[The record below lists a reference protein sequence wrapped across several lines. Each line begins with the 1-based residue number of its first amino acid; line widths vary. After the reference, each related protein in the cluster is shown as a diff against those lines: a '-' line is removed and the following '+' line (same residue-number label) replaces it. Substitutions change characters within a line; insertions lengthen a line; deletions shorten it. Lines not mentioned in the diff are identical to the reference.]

1 MRKMRMSNIKDLPPV
16 SGLCIVTNGT
26 PVEVQDGVSG
36 RQLADLA
43 GAGHGR
49 RAVIS
54 ADGKTVPVNPCQRYS
69 ADDLRDRSGKPVSI
83 VNIPDRTK
91 GMFSI
96 LGNASRDV
104 PRTAYSQELVT
115 DQVRHV
121 AAQQQFGDVDFDEEK
136 ADWVVL
142 PEYPLPRNWRRR
154 KSPLLIVFPKDYPT
168 TPPIGFYLPETLRSP
183 NGHFYDAAYH
193 GAANAPLMRG
203 WKWYC
208 CTVDNGSWRPY
219 PARQKGEWLRG
230 DNLWTYLTL
239 INEVLASPITAD

>member
-1 MRKMRMSNIKDLPPV
+1 MRKMRLNNIKDLPPA
-16 SGLCIVTNGT
+16 SDLCIVTNGT
-26 PVEVQDGVSG
+26 PVEVQEGVSG
-36 RQLADLA
+36 RQLANLA
-43 GAGHGR
+43 GAGNGR

-54 ADGKTVPVNPCQRYS
+54 ADGKTIPVNPWQRYS

-91 GMFSI
+91 GIFSI
-96 LGNASRDV
+96 LGNASCDM

-121 AAQQQFGDVDFDEEK
+121 AAQQQYGDVDFDEEK

-142 PEYPLPRNWRRR
+142 PEFPLPRNWRRR